1 MTELAVTD
9 THALVWWARGEKRKL
24 GARARRV
31 YERVAEGRAALF
43 VPALVLV
50 ELGDLA
56 RRGIVQLSGGLT
68 GWTRGLFGTG
78 RFFVADLTAEVVL
91 RAESLYGIP
100 ERTDRLIA
108 ATAAHLGYPLL
119 TRDRRLRD
127 AGIDVVW

>member
-9 THALVWWARGEKRKL
+9 THALVWWARGEKRRL

-31 YERVAEGRAALF
+31 FERLAEGRAALY
-43 VPALVLV
+43 VPTLVLV

-56 RRGIVQLSGGLT
+56 QRGILVLAGGPAA
-68 GWTRGLFGTG
+68 WSRGLFGTG
-78 RFFVADLTAEVVL
+78 RFFPAELTVDIVL
-91 RAESLYGIP
+91 RADGLRGIP

-108 ATAAHLGYPLL
+108 ATAAQLGYPLI

-127 AGIDVVW
+127 AGVSVIW